1 MTMRQLRLGG
11 LTCKALHAVAYA
23 IVVSGSALSA
33 TGSLA
38 CGYHNPQAIARGSLN
53 WTFPKAL
60 YVRTALWQAESAGI
74 LPQRQPPR
82 MPAALAFR
90 RAALSLRMLAD
101 RLSEARARDGKPL
114 HISVVL
120 IDSMLWTRFAAT
132 SAGYTALVDV
142 RGAHDGDVVVVT
154 ASKVIEAMVRGSL
167 DASVAEAHGLI
178 RLYRQPQSHAALR
191 ALLLKATDREYA
203 SETTTADAS
212 QRMSG
217 E

>member
-1 MTMRQLRLGG
+1 MTMRLLPLEG
-11 LTCKALHAVAYA
+11 LTCKTSRAMVYA
-23 IVVSGSALSA
+23 IVVAGSALSA

-60 YVRTALWQAESAGI
+60 YVGTALWQAERAGI
-74 LPQRQPPR
+74 LTHRQPQRMPP
-82 MPAALAFR
+82 ALAFR
-90 RAALSLRMLAD
+90 RAALSLRMFAD
-101 RLSEARARDGKPL
+101 RLSEACARYGKPM

-132 SAGYTALVDV
+132 SAGYTALIDV

-167 DASVAEAHGLI
+167 DANVAEAHGLI
-178 RLYRQPQSHAALR
+178 RLYRQPQSHEPLR
-191 ALLLKATDREYA
+191 ALLLEATDREYG

-212 QRMSG
+212 RRLSG

>member
-1 MTMRQLRLGG
+1 
-11 LTCKALHAVAYA
+11 
-23 IVVSGSALSA
+23 
-33 TGSLA
+33 
-38 CGYHNPQAIARGSLN
+38 
-53 WTFPKAL
+53 
-60 YVRTALWQAESAGI
+60 
-74 LPQRQPPR
+74 
-82 MPAALAFR
+82 
-90 RAALSLRMLAD
+90 
-101 RLSEARARDGKPL
+101 
-114 HISVVL
+114 
-120 IDSMLWTRFAAT
+120 MLWTRFAAT

-212 QRMSG
+212 RRMSHQ
-217 E
+217 